1 MRAHVILWRA
11 LAHLSKPSSQYSS
24 LSAADCRTFTSSP
37 LLQADSGTEGPP
49 KQKLSALPFRVH
61 PSNTSRQPLMAN
73 VLGAVDGVAAVFVCA
88 MLTNIQC
95 MQLSQA
101 DASAAFDKYHS
112 GNFFLTQPSAGDPAA
127 TISSYA

>member
-1 MRAHVILWRA
+1 MESTSPSQQTFKSILIPQRSR
-11 LAHLSKPSSQYSS
+11 LQDLHQL
-24 LSAADCRTFTSSP
+24 TSP
-37 LLQADSGTEGPP
+37 TADSGTEGPP